1 MSARSAR
8 RAMQDEEWD
17 MESPVAKKELGR
29 REQALYDRMHA
40 GIDRDFPSIAA
51 HNHRFEVRARGVL
64 VGVHPTAEEAEEQ
77 VQKILRLRKK
87 TRQAGERISEG
98 FTRAGQYA
106 KTVVLDGRERFQ
118 ARRAARVGGLLD
130 DVPAKTI
137 TNALMFGSLGLLA
150 LTLYSAY
157 YINYTNKPL
166 FFGVTRRRR

>member
-1 MSARSAR
+1 
-8 RAMQDEEWD
+8 MQDEEWD
-17 MESPVAKKELGR
+17 MESPFAKKELGR
-29 REQALYDRMHA
+29 REQSLYDYMHR
-40 GIDRDFPSIAA
+40 GIDRDFPTIAA
-51 HNHRFEVRARGVL
+51 HNHRFEVRSRGVL
-64 VGVHPTAEEAEEQ
+64 VGVHPSAEEAEEQ

-87 TRQAGERISEG
+87 SRRTAEK
-98 FTRAGQYA
+98 TTAYA
-106 KTVVLDGRERFQ
+106 QTLVLHGREGI
-118 ARRAARVGGLLD
+118 ADRRAARVGGLLD